1 VSKDTHH
8 TRTADQP
15 EPELPAATEPPA
27 AGDVVSEDQR
37 TMKEMT

>member
-8 TRTADQP
+8 TRTADQ
-15 EPELPAATEPPA
+15 PELPAATEPPA